1 MTPLKA
7 LVLLCLLLAACK
19 PAERAATP
27 EPPKAEERLENDNLL
42 NIVFG
47 TAVIER
53 SNELSYDAS
62 VVHAFDGT
70 LITGWRSAPGGRLS
84 TVVSLG
90 AVTRLRRLGATVPP
104 NPTHAPVG
112 LLFEASL
119 DGKSWRKALDTK
131 IDPANGAP
139 QLFDVPAIDARYLR
153 ITPVEPL
160 DYYTSVLSLWAAGSE
175 IAPFVQPPIEGCWE
189 INHEPARFE
198 RRGARVTGTFG
209 AMILDGGTDGRVYRL
224 QWRERMNWGYAAV
237 SISADGNH
245 LSGLRWHEEVNPK
258 HNGDG
263 WIGTRVPC
271 SAAPPLDG
279 ANIVDALIARA
290 ALWRMYGVRFDRQD
304 RIIASESASALDL
317 AAALIRDHPKHRFRV
332 VARELRETVDARNR
346 ARCEMKLNAV
356 REALRTRGADL
367 SRVEFHNAGSER
379 PELSVDFTSQRAMDS
394 GVELQVLP
402 LQ

>member
-1 MTPLKA
+1 MLKA
-7 LVLLCLLLAACK
+7 LPLLCLLLLAACK
-19 PAERAATP
+19 PAAQPPAAAPQTP
-27 EPPKAEERLENDNLL
+27 PAEGRLENDNLL

-62 VVHAFDGT
+62 VVHALDGT
-70 LITGWRSAPGGRLS
+70 PLTIWRSAPGGRLS

-90 AVTRLRRLGATVPP
+90 ALTRLRRVGATVPP
-104 NPTHAPVG
+104 TVEAPAG
-112 LLFEASL
+112 LLVEASL
-119 DGKSWRKALDTK
+119 DGKTWRKALDAK
-131 IDPANGAP
+131 IDPAKAEP
-139 QLFDVPAIDARYLR
+139 QLFDVPNVDARYLR
-153 ITPVEPL
+153 ITAVEPV
-160 DYYTSVLSLWAAGSE
+160 DYYTSVASLHAIGSE

-263 WIGTRVPC
+263 WLGTRVPC
-271 SAAPPLDG
+271 TAAPAIDG

-304 RIIASESASALDL
+304 RIIADESASALDL

-332 VARELRETVDARNR
+332 VARELREPVDAKNR
-346 ARCEMKLNAV
+346 ARADAKLQAM
-356 REALRTRGADL
+356 REALRARGADL
-367 SRVEFHNAGSER
+367 SRIEFFNAGNTR
-379 PELSVDFTSQRAMDS
+379 PELSVDFTGQRAMDS